1 MIGGSAVACK
11 RNKLMSDEKAIFH
24 GSPSQVLNLNAFL
37 GCGLAIII
45 LIVLSFA
52 VWWAFLLLLPV
63 PLGIAVWK
71 WLEVKSRVY
80 ELTSERIK
88 TSQGIFT
95 RRTDELELYRVK
107 DVTLVE
113 PFFLRLCGLG
123 NVVITT
129 NDASTPTLTIPAI
142 RRVGELR
149 EELRKSVEA
158 CRDKKRVRLAELE

>member
-1 MIGGSAVACK
+1 
-11 RNKLMSDEKAIFH
+11 MSDEKAIFQ

-37 GCGLAIII
+37 GCSLAAVF
-45 LIVLSFA
+45 LIVLSIV
-52 VWWAFLLLLPV
+52 VWLPFLLLLPV

-71 WLEVKSRVY
+71 WLEIKSRIY

-113 PFFLRLCGLG
+113 PF
-123 NVVITT
+123 
-129 NDASTPTLTIPAI
+129 
-142 RRVGELR
+142 
-149 EELRKSVEA
+149 
-158 CRDKKRVRLAELE
+158 